1 MFGTADPDRDGRPM
15 KGPLRV
21 AMACLAS
28 LCTVL
33 VGAAAALPARAQP
46 AAEERSATRSTVAR
60 VVAGIVSYTRWPS
73 AAPSI
78 RLCTVGPGPGVDAL
92 LHAAD
97 LGSPGRSVS
106 VVPVASLQAV
116 GDACDAVYLGRARD
130 VGARQAVRQFAG
142 RPVLVIGEGP
152 EFCSDGG
159 MFCVDLAAEVPRFG
173 VNLDAVARSG
183 LRVNPQVLRIARGGE
198 GQGS

>member
-1 MFGTADPDRDGRPM
+1 MYGTADQDRDGRPM
-15 KGPLRV
+15 KGLSRV
-21 AMACLAS
+21 AIALRMV
-28 LCTVL
+28 LC
-33 VGAAAALPARAQP
+33 AALAGTAAPLPAHAQP
-46 AAEERSATRSTVAR
+46 AAEQHAAAHSMLAR

-73 AAPSI
+73 AASSI
-78 RLCTVGPGPGVDAL
+78 RLCTVGRGPGVDAL
-92 LHAAD
+92 LHDAD

-106 VVPVASLQAV
+106 VVSVASLQAV
-116 GDACDAVYLGRARD
+116 GDGCDAVYLGRARD
-130 VGARQAVRQFAG
+130 AGARQAVRQFAG

-159 MFCVDLAAEVPRFG
+159 MFCVDPAAHVPRFG